1 MVATLVLIQDEN
13 GNLHDP
19 DDHLR
24 YEVGHRLDDQEPVIP
39 DLEAVNLQA
48 ANVENA
54 AANAQAVAEEKV
66 QAARPRTLTDNNR
79 SDQYYAN
86 RYAIC
91 PPTF

>member
-24 YEVGHRLDDQEPVIP
+24 YEVGHRLDDQGPVIP

-54 AANAQAVAEEKV
+54 AANAQA
-66 QAARPRTLTDNNR
+66 TL
-79 SDQYYAN
+79 S
-86 RYAIC
+86 
-91 PPTF
+91 